1 MSHPDTTTR
10 RPTVIP
16 LPVQPSIPVSSVQ
29 GTLALDL
36 QPRQDPPDLRRHA
49 GLRAADV
56 IDLNSRARGQA
67 ERWVHRYVQAAVEIV
82 GGDRPVSQLLRW
94 SSRDVFEDLDRRA
107 RLVAH
112 AGRHQPGQ
120 GRVQPVRPRVQ
131 GVRTCFLSHDVV
143 EVSVHVRYGERSRA
157 LAARF
162 ERLSARSTGRWL
174 GLEPEHPGER
184 RWCCTALEF
193 A

>member
-1 MSHPDTTTR
+1 MSH
-10 RPTVIP
+10 PTVIP
-16 LPVQPSIPVSSVQ
+16 LPVQPPVPVSSVQ

-36 QPRQDPPDLRRHA
+36 QPRQDPPELRRHD
-49 GLRAADV
+49 GRRSADV
-56 IDLNSRARGQA
+56 IDIGSRTRGEA
-67 ERWVHRYVQAAVEIV
+67 EQWVHRYAQAAVEIV

-94 SSRDVFEDLDRRA
+94 SSREVFEDLDRRA

-131 GVRTCFLSHDVV
+131 GVRTCFLSHDVL
-143 EVSVHVRYGERSRA
+143 EVSVRIRYGERSRA

-162 ERLSARSTGRWL
+162 ERLSARSTGRWI
-174 GLEPEHPGER
+174 GLEPERPGER